1 MGEECRARPCIKG
14 WLVVFRPVVY
24 HWKFWFGSL
33 DLQYEYS
40 VVAKALVFNVE
51 FGVDCGG

>member
-40 VVAKALVFNVE
+40 VVAKALVFIVE